1 MIDTFVKKFV
11 NVDKTMKNA
20 FDYDDGNPA
29 TFSRAIIV
37 NTEKLNNTM
46 YVSGTASIGPN
57 GETLHKG
64 DFKAQVMETFKNLTS
79 VLHAGNFNWENVVRT
94 TIYLRDIDRDYA
106 DFNTL
111 RGEFFK
117 EVGIEKYPASTCIGA
132 KICRSDLLVEIE
144 LIAMK

>member
-1 MIDTFVKKFV
+1 MERKII
-11 NVDKTMKNA
+11 NVDKSMKNA
-20 FDYDDGNPA
+20 FEYTDGNPA
-29 TFSRAIIV
+29 SFSRGIV
-37 NTEKLNNTM
+37 VSKQTETL

-64 DFKAQVMETFKNLTS
+64 DFKAQVRETFKNLTS

-117 EVGIEKYPASTCIGA
+117 EVGIDKYPASTCIGA

>member
-1 MIDTFVKKFV
+1 MKDAFIKKFV
-11 NVDKTMKNA
+11 NVDETMKNA

-37 NTEKLNNTM
+37 NTEKLSNTM
-46 YVSGTASIGPN
+46 YVSGTASIGTN

-64 DFKAQVMETFKNLTS
+64 DFKAQVRQTFKNLTS
-79 VLHAGNFNWENVVRT
+79 VLQAGNFDWKNVVRT

-111 RGEFFK
+111 RDEFFK